1 MSIQVHKIEITEDVI
16 GKYVTCWL
24 SARVRMFLEKGK
36 PLEGERE
43 LVRH

>member
-1 MSIQVHKIEITEDVI
+1 MSSPVHKIEVIEDVI
-16 GKYVTCWL
+16 GKSVTCWL
-24 SARVRMFLEKGK
+24 SAKVHTSLQKGK

>member
-1 MSIQVHKIEITEDVI
+1 MAIQVHKTEIIEDVI

-24 SARVRMFLEKGK
+24 SATVHMFLEKGK

-43 LVRH
+43 LVTH